1 VTEHPPAALDHSP
14 DRRRDSR
21 LPVSEPYGIPFP
33 IGTFGLIMARYFHEL
48 GTTAGR
54 FAEIEVAARRWAQ
67 LNSKAWP
74 KDPLMIGTRP
84 IPLLRRP

>member
-1 VTEHPPAALDHSP
+1 
-14 DRRRDSR
+14 
-21 LPVSEPYGIPFP
+21 
-33 IGTFGLIMARYFHEL
+33 MARYFHEL